1 MGETLKGEL
10 IPRYSYT
17 VRFHHVD
24 GSPSESYQYHE
35 LQGACHHFE
44 LYDNDDSGI
53 YSSIELIEH
62 DLLENKNSLLSISF
76 FVDEEEGDD
85 TDEDNPDTPCYGD
98 CNHCSV
104 SEHCDDYTADDVTDD
119 EVDPSECEGCEYV
132 KYWLE
137 HHHTTDHPSTK

>member
-1 MGETLKGEL
+1 MGEKIKGEL

-24 GSPSESYQYHE
+24 GSPSDSYQYHDI
-35 LQGACHHFE
+35 QDACHHFE
-44 LYDNDDSGI
+44 LYDDDDSGI

-62 DLLENKNSLLSISF
+62 DLLEKKNRLLSISF
-76 FVDEEEGDD
+76 FVDEEIEV
-85 TDEDNPDTPCYGD
+85 DEDDPDAPCYGD

-104 SEHCDDYTADDVTDD
+104 AEHCDDCDADDDPTN

-137 HHHTTDHPSTK
+137 HHRTADHPSTE

>member
-1 MGETLKGEL
+1 MGEKIKGEL

-24 GSPSESYQYHE
+24 GSPSDSYQYHDI
-35 LQGACHHFE
+35 QDACHHFE
-44 LYDNDDSGI
+44 LYDDDDSGI

-62 DLLENKNSLLSISF
+62 DLLEKKNRLLSISF
-76 FVDEEEGDD
+76 FVDEEIEI
-85 TDEDNPDTPCYGD
+85 DEDDPDAPCYGD

-104 SEHCDDYTADDVTDD
+104 AEHCDDCEADDDSDD

-137 HHHTTDHPSTK
+137 HHRTADHPSTK

>member
-1 MGETLKGEL
+1 MGEKIKGEL

-24 GSPSESYQYHE
+24 GSPSDSYQYHDI
-35 LQGACHHFE
+35 QDACHHFE
-44 LYDNDDSGI
+44 LYDDDDSGI

-62 DLLENKNSLLSISF
+62 DLLEKKNRLLSISF
-76 FVDEEEGDD
+76 FVDEEIEI
-85 TDEDNPDTPCYGD
+85 DEDDPDAPCYGD

-104 SEHCDDYTADDVTDD
+104 SEHCDDCDADN

-137 HHHTTDHPSTK
+137 HHRTADHPSTK

>member
-10 IPRYSYT
+10 IPRYCYT
-17 VRFHHVD
+17 VRFHHAD
-24 GSPSESYQYHE
+24 GSPSETYQYYA
-35 LQGACHHFE
+35 LQDACQHFE
-44 LYDNDDSGI
+44 LYADDESDI

-62 DLLENKNSLLSISF
+62 DLLEKTNRLLSISF
-76 FVDEEEGDD
+76 FVDE
-85 TDEDNPDTPCYGD
+85 DEDGDEDDSDVPCYGD

-104 SEHCDDYTADDVTDD
+104 SEHCDDCTADDVTDD

>member
-1 MGETLKGEL
+1 MGEKIKGEL

-24 GSPSESYQYHE
+24 GSPSDSYQYHDI
-35 LQGACHHFE
+35 QDACQHFD
-44 LYDNDDSGI
+44 LFNDDDSGN

-62 DLLENKNSLLSISF
+62 DLLEKKNRLLSISF
-76 FVDEEEGDD
+76 FVDE
-85 TDEDNPDTPCYGD
+85 DEDDPDAPCYGD

-104 SEHCDDYTADDVTDD
+104 AEHCDDCDADDDPDD
-119 EVDPSECEGCEYV
+119 KVDPFECEGCEYV

-137 HHHTTDHPSTK
+137 HHNTADNPSTK

>member
-1 MGETLKGEL
+1 MGEKIKGEL

-24 GSPSESYQYHE
+24 GSPSDSYQYHDI
-35 LQGACHHFE
+35 QDACHHFE
-44 LYDNDDSGI
+44 LYDDDDSGI

-62 DLLENKNSLLSISF
+62 DLLEKKNRLLSISF
-76 FVDEEEGDD
+76 FVDEGADEGD
-85 TDEDNPDTPCYGD
+85 PDAPCYGD

-104 SEHCDDYTADDVTDD
+104 AEHCDDFDGDEDPDD

-137 HHHTTDHPSTK
+137 HHRTADHPSTK